1 MMTNTLLT
9 AIAAQVL
16 TFSADR
22 VAVDPVTKAA
32 VATGN
37 VVAVRAP
44 YTLRSQYL
52 SKTADGKYDYV
63 RFESGH
69 YYAIAGSFPGEADVE
84 RHIRLK
90 NLDQYSP
97 VIVKQDGVKNL
108 RVCIGIFDTEEEAEQ
123 FAKGVSSQYWVLK

>member
-1 MMTNTLLT
+1 MITNSLLT

-44 YTLRSQYL
+44 YTMRSTTC
-52 SKTADGKYDYV
+52 SAA
-63 RFESGH
+63 RPRC
-69 YYAIAGSFPGEADVE
+69 A
-84 RHIRLK
+84 
-90 NLDQYSP
+90 
-97 VIVKQDGVKNL
+97 
-108 RVCIGIFDTEEEAEQ
+108 
-123 FAKGVSSQYWVLK
+123 